1 MELKVIQWVLT
12 WQNQG
17 GKLFISHHHSLQ
29 LVVYLC
35 WNRKYCLTELSWL
48 TNTPSN
54 KIAQWRSKKENSRFT
69 QAGKVFLEPFLRF
82 QDHPF
87 KQLHA
92 STSYSAYSE
101 VTFTSSL
108 TKRVLTKTTSNLTHS
123 SATEICSCPHGQAK
137 CLLEKGF
144 IWDMTNTEVSGH
156 NHEKYVWRS
165 KGDSVKTKNT
175 DMNVKQGLL
184 CCQWYW
190 YIAQSGWNDDG
201 GLPSHSSTSPQINSR
216 WLKLGDS
223 WMFQQD
229 SDPKRTSELPTYAW
243 RLSEI
248 VTQNKTVFKF
258 LYSYCIDDNA

>member
-1 MELKVIQWVLT
+1 MKWLLHLHWLRGCWPRLLQIWHIQVPLKFAAVHTDKPNVSW
-12 WQNQG
+12 
-17 GKLFISHHHSLQ
+17 
-29 LVVYLC
+29 
-35 WNRKYCLTELSWL
+35 RK
-48 TNTPSN
+48 
-54 KIAQWRSKKENSRFT
+54 
-69 QAGKVFLEPFLRF
+69 V
-82 QDHPF
+82 
-87 KQLHA
+87 
-92 STSYSAYSE
+92 
-101 VTFTSSL
+101 
-108 TKRVLTKTTSNLTHS
+108 
-123 SATEICSCPHGQAK
+123 
-137 CLLEKGF
+137 F

-175 DMNVKQGLL
+175 DINVKQGLL

-248 VTQNKTVFKF
+248 VTQNKTVSKF